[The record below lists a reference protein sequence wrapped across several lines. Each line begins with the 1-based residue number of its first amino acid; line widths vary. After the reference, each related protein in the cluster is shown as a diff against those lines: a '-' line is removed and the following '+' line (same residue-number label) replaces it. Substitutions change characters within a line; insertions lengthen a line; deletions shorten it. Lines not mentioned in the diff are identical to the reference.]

1 MKLFDGGRAPNPRR
15 TRIFLAE
22 KGIEVPLVPVDM
34 AEGEHL
40 GEEIAKRNR
49 LKRLPVLELDDGTI
63 ITESIAICRY
73 FEALHP
79 DPPLFGRTPVEIAKV
94 EMWQRR
100 AELELYQAVAAV
112 FRHGHPGMAKA
123 EPVQVKEWAELNRT
137 RAIDALG
144 MFEEQ
149 LGEQPFVAG
158 EHISVADITVFITV
172 GFMKP
177 AKLEVPDDFKN
188 LRRWY
193 GEFEKRPS
201 ASA

>member
-15 TRIFLAE
+15 TRMFLAE
-22 KGIEVPLVPVDM
+22 KGIEVPLEPVDM
-34 AEGEHL
+34 AEGEHR

-73 FEALHP
+73 FEALYP
-79 DPPLFGRTPVEIAKV
+79 DPPLFGRTPVEIGKI

-100 AELELYQAVAAV
+100 AELELYLSIGAV

-137 RAIDALG
+137 RAIEALG
-144 MFEEQ
+144 MFEDQ
-149 LGEQPFVAG
+149 LGEQTFVAG
-158 EHISVADITVFITV
+158 EAFSVADITVFISV
-172 GFMKP
+172 GFMKA
-177 AKLEVPDDFKN
+177 AKLEVPEDFKN
-188 LRRWY
+188 VKRWY
-193 GEFEKRPS
+193 AAIEKRPS

>member
-22 KGIEVPLVPVDM
+22 KGIEVPLEPVDM
-34 AEGEHL
+34 AEGEHRS
-40 GEEIAKRNR
+40 EKIASRNR

-63 ITESIAICRY
+63 LTESIAICRY

-79 DPPLFGRTPVEIAKV
+79 DPPLFGRTPLEIGTI

-100 AELELYQAVAAV
+100 AELELYQSVGAV

-123 EPVQVKEWAELNRT
+123 EPVQVKEWADLNRG
-137 RAIDALG
+137 RAIDALK
-144 MFEEQ
+144 MFEDQ

-158 EHISVADITVFITV
+158 ENFSVADITVFVAV
-172 GFMKP
+172 GFMKA
-177 AKLEVPDDFKN
+177 AKLEVPEDFSS

-193 GEFEKRPS
+193 AEFEKRPS